1 MNIECE
7 VCKAVFKIK
16 DGIIPPGI
24 KVKYTCKKCRPQSI
38 SANAEKQNLKNTLLP
53 ARANDSSS
61 NGANADQSENKAAFL
76 RGRILAGI
84 KNLPPMPQVVMEI
97 YNQLSAENINIKKV
111 ANSIE
116 TDQVL
121 ASKVLRLANSA
132 CYGMSGWISSIQS
145 ALTMMGLKG
154 LVQAV
159 AMAGCQRLLTG
170 KLPGYGY
177 EAEDL
182 WRHSLAV
189 AFGCKIL
196 AYSKDPGMSETAYL
210 AGLIHDVGKLVL
222 DRFVAEKKTE
232 IESFMQSEQ
241 RTLLDAEI
249 YFFGCSHA
257 KVAGEICRKWKFPQ
271 VLWNAITWHHNPS
284 GSNNDLLSYIL
295 HMADQLAASIG
306 IGYDSDDILY
316 QLEEGTM
323 DFLDLKRSD
332 LGDLVSEITE
342 SMEKMTR
349 SASDKKI
356 QFFN

>member
-1 MNIECE
+1 VNIECE
-7 VCKAVFKIK
+7 VCKSVFKIK
-16 DGIIPPGI
+16 DGIIPPGS
-24 KVKYTCKKCRPQSI
+24 KVKYTCKKCRPLNI
-38 SANAEKQNLKNTLLP
+38 AANAEKQSLENIPLF
-53 ARANDSSS
+53 ARANDRPV
-61 NGANADQSENKAAFL
+61 NGANADQSDNKAAFL
-76 RGRILAGI
+76 RDKILPGI

-97 YNQLSAENINIKKV
+97 HNQLSAENINIKKI
-111 ANSIE
+111 ADSIE
-116 TDQVL
+116 TDQAL
-121 ASKVLRLANSA
+121 ASEVLRLANSA

-154 LVQAV
+154 LLEAV

-177 EAEDL
+177 EAEDF

-196 AYSKDPGMSETAYL
+196 ALLKNPGISEAAYL

-249 YFFGCSHA
+249 DFFGCSHA
-257 KVAGEICRKWKFPQ
+257 KVAGEICKRWKFPP

-284 GSNNDLLSYIL
+284 GSNKDLLSYIL
-295 HMADQLAASIG
+295 HMADQLATSIG

-323 DFLDLKRSD
+323 GFLDLKRSD
-332 LGDLVSEITE
+332 LGDLVSKITE
-342 SMEKMTR
+342 SMEKITR
-349 SASDKKI
+349 SASGKKI
-356 QFFN
+356 QFV